1 MYIISHTLKFL
12 QKYKIIFIVT
22 AILSHST
29 RISSSSSRSA
39 LALVLLALQHSHI
52 APEVT
57 YIHISNIYIYIYIY
71 LPFGIIDGLV
81 IQEQLVY

>member
-1 MYIISHTLKFL
+1 MDVNIE
-12 QKYKIIFIVT
+12 
-22 AILSHST
+22 
-29 RISSSSSRSA
+29 SSSSRSA

-57 YIHISNIYIYIYIY
+57 YINISNIYIY
-71 LPFGIIDGLV
+71 LPFGIIDWLV